1 MYAPPPRDSAQK
13 WAAFG
18 VVAIVAVGVSFGAHT
33 LKKRFK
39 SARVEPAPHEAPLP
53 FASVAPIADE
63 PDEASDVGDPT
74 APVADEPA
82 PPPGTPA
89 ASLKARP
96 AWARIDPTLRG
107 TPTRPYA
114 PQHAQPLD
122 VFLRASPLSGDVQRG
137 FVICRAQTFNKAD
150 TFAGDDVHFRAAFGA
165 TPEVA
170 VDGPEDGNLAFV
182 SAPLVTLRKGERVQL
197 EVFDRDVLELTP
209 LSRQTLTR
217 VDGPLTALDK
227 GAAVECRELAGD
239 ALRAAVTG
247 ETAKADA
254 AIATLSRKQL
264 SGATFDWGWPLLEIA
279 HARNATND
287 AAALAGWDDARV
299 AKRVAAADAAVA
311 RLEAQR
317 PAIFDR
323 LRATAG
329 DRTKVGDVQA
339 SFVSIA
345 CGPKEGHAGSCAVK
359 VRVTN
364 HGARATRLNGFDGPR
379 LYVASAKTGPMPVSP
394 EPYELMM
401 KDIAPGAELEAS
413 FVVAATDRSA
423 ASLET
428 EPVIVGVCVRE
439 RCGVLRAR

>member
-39 SARVEPAPHEAPLP
+39 PAPHEAPLP
-53 FASVAPIADE
+53 VASVAPVPLGLDE
-63 PDEASDVGDPT
+63 PDETSDVGDPT
-74 APVADEPA
+74 TPVADEPA

-96 AWARIDPTLRG
+96 AWARTDPTLRG
-107 TPTRPYA
+107 SPTQKYA

-122 VFLRASPLSGDVQRG
+122 VFLRGSPLSGDVQRG

-150 TFAGDDVHFRAAFGA
+150 TFAGDDVHFRATFGA

-182 SAPLVTLRKGERVQL
+182 SAPLVTLRKGDRVQL
-197 EVFDRDVLELTP
+197 QVFDRDVFELTL

-217 VDGPLTALDK
+217 GDGPLMAMDK
-227 GAAVECRELAGD
+227 GAAVECRELTGD
-239 ALRAAVTG
+239 TLRSAITG

-254 AIATLSRKQL
+254 AIAALSRKQL

-279 HARNATND
+279 QARNATND

-323 LRATAG
+323 LHSGAG
-329 DRTKVGDVQA
+329 AETKVGDVQA

-345 CGPKEGHAGSCAVK
+345 CGPKEGYAGSCAVK
-359 VRVTN
+359 VRFTN
-364 HGARATRLNGFDGPR
+364 QGARATRLNGYDGPR
-379 LYVASAKTGPMPVSP
+379 MYVASRATGPVAVSP
-394 EPYELMM
+394 EPYELVM

-413 FVVAATDRSA
+413 FVAP
-423 ASLET
+423 SLET
-428 EPVIVGVCVRE
+428 EPVIVGVCARE

>member
-1 MYAPPPRDSAQK
+1 VGPHRSDAAGNTDPPVC
-13 WAAFG
+13 AA
-18 VVAIVAVGVSFGAHT
+18 A
-33 LKKRFK
+33 
-39 SARVEPAPHEAPLP
+39 
-53 FASVAPIADE
+53 
-63 PDEASDVGDPT
+63 
-74 APVADEPA
+74 
-82 PPPGTPA
+82 
-89 ASLKARP
+89 
-96 AWARIDPTLRG
+96 
-107 TPTRPYA
+107 
-114 PQHAQPLD
+114 
-122 VFLRASPLSGDVQRG
+122 
-137 FVICRAQTFNKAD
+137 
-150 TFAGDDVHFRAAFGA
+150 FAGDDVHFRAAFGA

-197 EVFDRDVLELTP
+197 QVFDRDVLELTL

-217 VDGPLTALDK
+217 ADGPLTAMDK

-279 HARNATND
+279 HARNATDD

-299 AKRVAAADAAVA
+299 AK
-311 RLEAQR
+311 R

-345 CGPKEGHAGSCAVK
+345 CGPME
-359 VRVTN
+359 
-364 HGARATRLNGFDGPR
+364 ATRD
-379 LYVASAKTGPMPVSP
+379 
-394 EPYELMM
+394 
-401 KDIAPGAELEAS
+401 
-413 FVVAATDRSA
+413 
-423 ASLET
+423 
-428 EPVIVGVCVRE
+428 
-439 RCGVLRAR
+439 RAR